1 MIDVCWHGPNQM
13 RGGWPQER
21 MMDLKNI
28 RNGHL
33 WDRYVVLR
41 VLLAIGS
48 LIAMVMASGAGSYWS

>member
-1 MIDVCWHGPNQM
+1 
-13 RGGWPQER
+13 
-21 MMDLKNI
+21 MMDLKKI

-48 LIAMVMASGAGSYWS
+48 LVGMILASGAGSYWQ